1 MLVLPVS
8 DQIILQVPGQEAA
21 AETAALVR
29 RNLEHLQAWMPWA
42 VDDYSTKHAAEWI
55 AAVGTVDGESSA
67 IGFIV
72 RENNV
77 MIGTVGVHDIDRVN
91 RHAKIGYWIDRDHE
105 GKGIV
110 TTSCRIL
117 LAYLFDTMELNRV
130 QIHCNVDNSR
140 SRAIPEKLGFTYEG
154 ILREV
159 ELLRGEF
166 RDQAVYSLLK
176 REWLANKI

>member
-1 MLVLPVS
+1 MLELTGS
-8 DQIILQVPGQEAA
+8 DRIILHVPGQEATD
-21 AETAALVR
+21 EVAALVR
-29 RNLEHLQAWMPWA
+29 RNLQHLQPWMPWA
-42 VDDYSTKHAAEWI
+42 VDNYSAKHAAEWI
-55 AAVGTVDGESSA
+55 AAVGTVDTVSSA
-67 IGFIV
+67 IGFLIW
-72 RENNV
+72 ENNGIV
-77 MIGTVGVHDIDRVN
+77 GTIGVHDIDRVN

-130 QIHCNVDNSR
+130 QINCNVDNSR

-176 REWLANKI
+176 QEWLANNI